1 MNKNERFQSEELYN
15 PKRPRRYG
23 VISQAQNHAKLR
35 PRVAPLN
42 NEIYDALFNVL
53 NKKFYII

>member
-1 MNKNERFQSEELYN
+1 MKKNEIFHSEELYN

-42 NEIYDALFNVL
+42 NEIYYAFSPTLSL
-53 NKKFYII
+53 YI

>member
-42 NEIYDALFNVL
+42 NEIYDAFSPTVSL
-53 NKKFYII
+53 YI